1 MNAISTTQGV
11 LSTQLAWDTDNS
23 DEKKYWRILGSIL
36 LIAIVFSWLVAS
48 TLLKEKAPATRA
60 EIPERFVKLVLE
72 QQKKIVTPPPPKI
85 VEEVKPEPEKP
96 EPKKVEEKPKEI
108 IQPKKQEVAEVKP
121 QGNREDAREKAKKN
135 LAVFDVFAD
144 LRDAPSSKKIASSN
158 KMSADVGKAKAVT
171 RDMIV
176 NQSKKGSGGVRIA
189 KASSNLGGT
198 GLEGGGSRQVSSNLA
213 AAKDKQSR
221 ASSGGKG
228 SQRPSENIEQFMDRY
243 KSSFFTLYNR
253 ALRKNPSMRGEVIFN
268 LVILPNGRVEKVSIV
283 SSELKDSKLE
293 RKLLAQIRS
302 INFTA
307 MNVITWND
315 NYRISFIP
323 S

>member
-1 MNAISTTQGV
+1 MV

-23 DEKKYWRILGSIL
+23 DEKKYWVILASIL
-36 LIAIVFSWLVAS
+36 VTVIVFSWLVAS
-48 TLLKEKAPATRA
+48 TLLKEKAPTTRA

-72 QQKKIVTPPPPKI
+72 QQKKIVTPPPPKV

-144 LRDAPSSKKIASSN
+144 LRDAPSSKKIASS

-176 NQSKKGSGGVRIA
+176 NQSKKGSGGVKVA

-268 LVILPNGRVEKVSIV
+268 LEILPNGSVKKVSIV
-283 SSELKDSKLE
+283 SSELNDPKLE

>member
-1 MNAISTTQGV
+1 MNAISTSPFLV
-11 LSTQLAWDTDNS
+11 STQLAWDNDNA
-23 DEKKYWRILGSIL
+23 DEKKFWTILASIIL
-36 LIAIVFSWLVAS
+36 LAIVFSWLVAS
-48 TLLKEKAPATRA
+48 TLLKEKAPVTRA

-72 QQKKIVTPPPPKI
+72 QQKKIVTPPPPKV
-85 VEEVKPEPEKP
+85 VEEIKPEPEKP
-96 EPKKVEEKPKEI
+96 KDI
-108 IQPKKQEVAEVKP
+108 IKPKKQEVAEVKP

-176 NQSKKGSGGVRIA
+176 NQSKKGSGGVIVA
-189 KASSNLGGT
+189 TASSNLGGT

-228 SQRPSENIEQFMDRY
+228 SRRPAENIEQFMDRY

-268 LVILPNGRVEKVSIV
+268 LEILPNGSVEKVSIV
-283 SSELKDSKLE
+283 SSELNDPKLE

-302 INFTA
+302 INFTV
-307 MNVITWND
+307 MNVLTWKD